1 MRTFVLIS
9 VCLSLAGLVVAGDE
23 TASTTPSAVGKEA
36 LQPESVAETE
46 TAETPV
52 VKTEGDDQPNACVN
66 QSVTSTATTVST
78 IASACQW
85 PCTQQVTGNCW
96 WHYDPCPNSYCQ
108 NKMGPVGLW
117 TERHYRCEVCCTG
130 EAWCHDCSGAW
141 VQLSK
146 ECVRCD

>member
-9 VCLSLAGLVVAGDE
+9 VCLTLAGFSVAGDDTTSSPTAVVEKEIVQPDTTAKDE
-23 TASTTPSAVGKEA
+23 TAPEA
-36 LQPESVAETE
+36 T
-46 TAETPV
+46 
-52 VKTEGDDQPNACVN
+52 GDDQPNACVD
-66 QSVTSTATTVST
+66 QAATSEATTFDVV
-78 IASACQW
+78 AGACQW
-85 PCTQQVTGNCW
+85 PCTQQVTSNCW

-108 NKMGPVGLW
+108 SKMGPVGLW